1 MLLAW
6 KCVPVV
12 AVEPVFSFS
21 RILTG
26 EEILQEHLDVS
37 VISVYRS
44 TLSLKSLKS
53 LTVVN
58 IRATSDITH
67 TPFLPINIGNLLW
80 RRCFHV

>member
-1 MLLAW
+1 M
-6 KCVPVV
+6 
-12 AVEPVFSFS
+12 AVQPVFGFS
-21 RILTG
+21 RIFTG
-26 EEILQEHLDVS
+26 EEILQQHIDVS
-37 VISVYRS
+37 AISVYGS

-67 TPFLPINIGNLLW
+67 TPFLLINIGNLLW